1 MIVKEEFFLT
11 ENCMMV
17 NSIDEI
23 DSLVSKFKS
32 HLSILKIKQKFNIT
46 EKFSFKE
53 VSVDDMN
60 IIRTISTNKP
70 SGGGIPL

>member
-1 MIVKEEFFLT
+1 MIIEEEFFLI

-32 HLSILKIKQKFNIT
+32 HLSILKIKQKFDIT

-53 VSVDDMN
+53 ASVDDIN
-60 IIRTISTNKP
+60 IIRNISINKA
-70 SGGGIPL
+70 SGGGISL

>member
-1 MIVKEEFFLT
+1 MIVEEEFFLT

-53 VSVDDMN
+53 VSVDDIN
-60 IIRTISTNKP
+60 IIRNISINKA

>member
-1 MIVKEEFFLT
+1 MIIEEEFFLI

-53 VSVDDMN
+53 VSVDDIN
-60 IIRTISTNKP
+60 IIRNISINKA

>member
-11 ENCMMV
+11 ENWMMV

-23 DSLVSKFKS
+23 DSLVSKFKF

-60 IIRTISTNKP
+60 IIRNISTNKP